1 MTAFFSLL
9 ARELIRFVRRP
20 SQVVSTL
27 ATPVVIWVFLA
38 AGFAGLGGGASDH
51 ASPAAAS
58 DYTAMLA
65 PGVALLV
72 VLFATVFA
80 GMSLIED
87 RHEGFL
93 QGVLVSPA
101 PRWAIAGSK
110 LGASTIIGVAQGLPI
125 IAAVPIVTDIGSLPG
140 VLVATA
146 VLALAAIAVG
156 GLGLALAWW
165 VDSSRGFHGLFTV
178 ALMPLWIL
186 SGAVFPEQT
195 ASRWI
200 VTIADLNPVGWC
212 RTATD
217 AALRG
222 ELFASPWSLVGAA
235 AFALAG
241 GLIAIAT
248 IGGKPRPPRG

>member
-1 MTAFFSLL
+1 MNAFLALL
-9 ARELIRFVRRP
+9 RRELIRFVRRP

-38 AGFAGLGGGASDH
+38 AGFAGLGGNTTDPTAQTSY
-51 ASPAAAS
+51 A
-58 DYTAMLA
+58 AMLA

-93 QGVLVSPA
+93 QGVLISPA

-110 LGASTIIGVAQGLPI
+110 LAASTIIGVGQGLPI
-125 IAAVPIVTDIGSLPG
+125 LAAVPLISGTGSITG
-140 VLVATA
+140 VLLAVL
-146 VLALAAIAVG
+146 VLALAAVAVG

-165 VDSSRGFHGLFTV
+165 IDSSRGFHGLFAV

-195 ASRWI
+195 ASAWI
-200 VTIADLNPVGWC
+200 VTIAKLNPVGWC
-212 RTATD
+212 RAAAE

-222 ELFASPWSLVGAA
+222 ELSSVPWSILGAA
-235 AFALAG
+235 AFAAIG

-248 IGGKPRPPRG
+248 IGSKPRPSRG